1 MCLKRTS
8 LDGSKTES
16 LERSGPRDARP
27 STTARVA
34 CRLIR
39 VLRGTLG
46 SLQFLHVV
54 RCQLRRIERDGHL
67 VDLASEVE
75 RHLIVAVIHRCG
87 ATETDIEALVERLD
101 QGKGPLQLLGRHYLA
116 VDRQRSGAA
125 AAHTA

>member
-39 VLRGTLG
+39 VLRGTLR
-46 SLQFLHVV
+46 SLQFRHVV

-67 VDLASEVE
+67 VDLAGEVE
-75 RHLIVAVIHRCG
+75 GDLIVAVIHRRG
-87 ATETDIEALVERLD
+87 AAETDVKTLVERFD
-101 QGKGPLQLLGRHYLA
+101 QGKSPLDLLGRRHLA
-116 VDRQRSGAA
+116 VDLQRSG
-125 AAHTA
+125 